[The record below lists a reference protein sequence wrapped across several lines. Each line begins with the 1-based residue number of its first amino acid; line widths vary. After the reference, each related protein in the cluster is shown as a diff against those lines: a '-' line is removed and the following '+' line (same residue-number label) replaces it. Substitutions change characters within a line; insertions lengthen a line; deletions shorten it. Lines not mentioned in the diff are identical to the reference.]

1 MTRNN
6 ILCRIGC
13 RAREDKI
20 AHPDKWMSIWESL
33 HFARHLWN
41 ARNKVEIW
49 HDHRYSVS
57 LTDYTQTIE
66 DAIQFL
72 YPGIYAR

>member
-1 MTRNN
+1 MTRN
-6 ILCRIGC
+6 
-13 RAREDKI
+13 
-20 AHPDKWMSIWESL
+20 
-33 HFARHLWN
+33 
-41 ARNKVEIW
+41 
-49 HDHRYSVS
+49 RYSVS